1 MTRIVQG
8 APSYSEP
15 EPDAAGVMNDP
26 GAQAP
31 INDCS
36 ADLATE
42 TKGAEDLAARSGA
55 SVLGQGADPQLLND
69 GQEEVFS
76 REEVESGRI
85 EHAAD
90 AGESGPETS

>member
-8 APSYSEP
+8 APSYA
-15 EPDAAGVMNDP
+15 EPDPNAAGIMNDP
-26 GAQAP
+26 GARAP

-36 ADLATE
+36 AAFSDRSGSTE
-42 TKGAEDLAARSGA
+42 DPPVPSGA
-55 SVLGQGADPQLLND
+55 SVTGQDPEPELLND

-85 EHAAD
+85 EHAAH
-90 AGESGPETS
+90 AGEAGSEGG